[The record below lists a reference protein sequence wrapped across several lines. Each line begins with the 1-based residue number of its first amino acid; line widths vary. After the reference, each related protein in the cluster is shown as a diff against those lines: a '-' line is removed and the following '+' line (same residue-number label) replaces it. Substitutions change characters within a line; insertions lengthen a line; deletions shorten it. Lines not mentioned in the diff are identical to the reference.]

1 MTNYS
6 KFFFFVNLTLKFNF
20 DVKQLQRIK
29 TLQTSKEKTVLLL
42 LTLTVI
48 VDKKIVNRQ
57 GDLYIPEQK
66 LKNQYGK

>member
-1 MTNYS
+1 MTNYF

-48 VDKKIVNRQ
+48 VDKKIVDR
-57 GDLYIPEQK
+57 
-66 LKNQYGK
+66 